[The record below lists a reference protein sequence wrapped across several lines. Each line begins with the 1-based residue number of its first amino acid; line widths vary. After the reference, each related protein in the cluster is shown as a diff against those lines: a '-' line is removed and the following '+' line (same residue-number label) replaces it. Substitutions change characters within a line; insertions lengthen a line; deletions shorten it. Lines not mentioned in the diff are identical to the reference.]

1 MKLKTLS
8 DKRLTLTVPE
18 VAELLGISVISA
30 YNLAKRQDF
39 PAIRVGK
46 RVVVPRVAFDRW
58 LETAADQQSEGQCGV

>member
-1 MKLKTLS
+1 MKLKNLS
-8 DKRLTLTVPE
+8 DKRLTLTIPE

-46 RVVVPRVAFDRW
+46 RIIVPRAAFDRW
-58 LETAADQQSEGQCGV
+58 LEEITPNQQADSR

>member
-46 RVVVPRVAFDRW
+46 RVVIPRAAFDRW
-58 LETAADQQSEGQCGV
+58 LEMAADQQADGQ